1 MLHGLS
7 LQNSPSTAV
16 LFVCHDPI
24 AWRKVALPLQPVCCR
39 YATIRLAVPDF
50 DWLWM
55 NFSTEKKL
63 FLSHF
68 LAIVLVSGSMGSY
81 FYHNA
86 IDSLLGS
93 LQARLKYSAALLS
106 TTVDPKT
113 LDQVVSPADK
123 ALDSYQ
129 KGVAHLRELVK
140 SNPDIAFIYVMRRD
154 GAVIRFVLDSDPDTP
169 ADPGEIYPVHVHAL
183 LEGFSKAG
191 SDRELFHDK
200 WGTFMSGFAPLHGG
214 EGRYVIGIDMRAD
227 EVANKLDALRTTGV
241 LSLAFSLFLAFL
253 FSHFFARS
261 QVRRINALHR
271 RCVEV
276 GTLTGEALEQKGDE
290 LDQLALTFGAMLNRL
305 QQSHAELEQRV
316 VQRTAELSQANQHLK
331 AEMDQREKIAQL
343 LEETARTDF
352 LTKLI
357 NRRAMHQSLHG
368 EMARIE
374 RMGGVFSLVL
384 VDIDFFK
391 NINDQFGHDIGD
403 EVLIALSRAFEES
416 AREQDVVSRW
426 GGEEF
431 LILLPDTSEADA
443 AEQAERLRQ
452 LLDSDSLQIPRY
464 PHRVTA
470 SFGVCEFRAG
480 ESLESLLK
488 QADVALYQAKVMGR
502 NLVRTAAQSG
512 A

>member
-1 MLHGLS
+1 
-7 LQNSPSTAV
+7 
-16 LFVCHDPI
+16 
-24 AWRKVALPLQPVCCR
+24 
-39 YATIRLAVPDF
+39 
-50 DWLWM
+50 M

-68 LAIVLVSGSMGSY
+68 LAIVLVSGSIGSY
-81 FYHNA
+81 FYRNA
-86 IDSLLGS
+86 IDNLLGS

-106 TTVDPKT
+106 SAVDPST
-113 LDQVVSPADK
+113 LDQIVSPADK
-123 ALDSYQ
+123 ALDSYK
-129 KGVAHLRELVK
+129 KGVTHLRELVK

-154 GAVIRFVLDSDPDTP
+154 GKDIRFVLDSDPDTP
-169 ADPGEIYPVHVHAL
+169 GDPGEIYAVPVHAL

-200 WGTFMSGFAPLHGG
+200 WGTFMSGFAPLKGG
-214 EGRYVIGIDMRAD
+214 GGRYVIGIDMRAD
-227 EVANKLDALRTTGV
+227 EVENKLDALRTTGI
-241 LSLAFSLFLAFL
+241 LSLAFSLLLAFL

-261 QVRRINALHR
+261 QVKRINALHR

-276 GTLTGEALEQKGDE
+276 GTLTGAALEQKGDE
-290 LDQLALTFGAMLNRL
+290 LDQLTVTFGAMLNRL

-316 VQRTAELSQANQHLK
+316 AQRTIELSQTNQQLK
-331 AEMDQREKIAQL
+331 AEMDQREKIALL

-357 NRRAMHQSLHG
+357 NRRAMHQFLHN

-374 RMGGVFSLVL
+374 RTGGVFSLVL

-403 EVLIALSRAFEES
+403 EVLIALSRAFQKS

-431 LILLPDTSEADA
+431 LILLPNTPETDA
-443 AEQAERLRQ
+443 VEQAERLRQ
-452 LLDSDSLQIPRY
+452 LLDSDTLQIARY

-470 SFGVCEFRAG
+470 SFGVCEFAVG
-480 ESLESLLK
+480 ESLEFLLK
-488 QADVALYQAKVMGR
+488 QADVALYQAKALGR
-502 NLVRTAAQSG
+502 NQVRAASHSG
-512 A
+512 LASVSVLSGD